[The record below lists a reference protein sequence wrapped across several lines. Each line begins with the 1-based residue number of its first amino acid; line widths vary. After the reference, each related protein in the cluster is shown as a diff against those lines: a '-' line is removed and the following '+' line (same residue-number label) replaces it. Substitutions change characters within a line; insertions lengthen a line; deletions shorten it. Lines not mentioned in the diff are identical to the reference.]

1 MLSDPF
7 CFKKILQFK
16 GYHRRNKQFFILYC
30 IRRAGCKFFDVSG
43 IKPDYHMCVK
53 IDQGR
58 HSFDQSI

>member
-1 MLSDPF
+1 
-7 CFKKILQFK
+7 
-16 GYHRRNKQFFILYC
+16 
-30 IRRAGCKFFDVSG
+30 VSG